1 MANLSAQE
9 HLSFKGVPIDGTL
22 SEYTQQMLNKGF
34 ELIATENG
42 VSVMSGDFAGYKG
55 CEVGVCSLN
64 GKDLVSK
71 IGVVFPNY
79 DTWSQ
84 LYSCYFNLKDMLS
97 EKYGAPQDVVEMF
110 ESQYV
115 DDDNDR
121 MYEVKMD
128 RCKYIS
134 LFSTEL
140 GDIEISIQ
148 HAGVT
153 ACYVRLMYFDKIN
166 SQSVRA
172 AAMEDL

>member
-1 MANLSAQE
+1 
-9 HLSFKGVPIDGTL
+9 
-22 SEYTQQMLNKGF
+22 
-34 ELIATENG
+34 
-42 VSVMSGDFAGYKG
+42 
-55 CEVGVCSLN
+55 
-64 GKDLVSK
+64 
-71 IGVVFPNY
+71 
-79 DTWSQ
+79 
-84 LYSCYFNLKDMLS
+84 MLS

-148 HAGVT
+148 HDGVT